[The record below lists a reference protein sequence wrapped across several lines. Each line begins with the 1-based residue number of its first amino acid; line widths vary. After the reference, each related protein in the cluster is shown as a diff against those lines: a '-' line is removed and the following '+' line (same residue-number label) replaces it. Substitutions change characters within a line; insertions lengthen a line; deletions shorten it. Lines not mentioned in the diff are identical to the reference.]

1 MMRESQGKIPL
12 LDKLADGGRMADGG
26 YLTKDDF
33 RREMGRYP
41 TKEYLAQMEA
51 RLVKWMVGLMF
62 AAAGIAAAVAVVAQR
77 LA

>member
-1 MMRESQGKIPL
+1 
-12 LDKLADGGRMADGG
+12 MADGG

-41 TKEYLAQMEA
+41 TKEYLARMET
-51 RLVKWMVGLMF
+51 RLVRWMVGLMF
-62 AAAGIAAAVAVVAQR
+62 ASAGIAAAVAVVAQR

>member
-1 MMRESQGKIPL
+1 
-12 LDKLADGGRMADGG
+12 MADGG

-33 RREMGRYP
+33 RREMRRYP

-51 RLVKWMVGLMF
+51 RLVRWMAGLMF
-62 AAAGIAAAVAVVAQR
+62 ASAGIAAAVAVAASR